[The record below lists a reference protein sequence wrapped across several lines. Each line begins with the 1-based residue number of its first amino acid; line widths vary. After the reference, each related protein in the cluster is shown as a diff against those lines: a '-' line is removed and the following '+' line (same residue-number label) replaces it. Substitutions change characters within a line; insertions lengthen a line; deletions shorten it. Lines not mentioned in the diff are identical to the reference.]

1 MDIRWDK
8 KANLG
13 VGCQICWLDRK
24 WCGSIKKLLLRGGGV
39 HHWYLKAILG
49 LQESEYAICT
59 NHTWSLYRVAESL
72 FDGKALNISRETEV
86 FLI

>member
-1 MDIRWDK
+1 MKREEE
-8 KANLG
+8 G
-13 VGCQICWLDRK
+13 ESRSRMSDRK
-24 WCGSIKKLLLRGGGV
+24 WCREWCRSFKKLLLRGGGV